1 MSVLIRVFWLGAWFY
16 SNINFDLLFTIDDRK
31 VSSHILQPGRSKQHI
46 VKIPTQH
53 QRVGPLLSS
62 GELLSSITKIQVQ
75 FVEKDLKP
83 SKFHWMISKMVFSFF
98 AVFFSTRGGEICRR
112 CCARCFLRH
121 FRVLLFIYV
130 LEKLYDAI
138 LISEADFCT
147 CTAYTGLALIASRIA
162 NSTIPQGM

>member
-1 MSVLIRVFWLGAWFY
+1 M
-16 SNINFDLLFTIDDRK
+16 
-31 VSSHILQPGRSKQHI
+31 
-46 VKIPTQH
+46 
-53 QRVGPLLSS
+53 
-62 GELLSSITKIQVQ
+62 
-75 FVEKDLKP
+75 VEKNL
-83 SKFHWMISKMVFSFF
+83 VFFLSLQL
-98 AVFFSTRGGEICRR
+98 FFSTRGGEGICRH

-162 NSTIPQGM
+162 NSTIPQGT